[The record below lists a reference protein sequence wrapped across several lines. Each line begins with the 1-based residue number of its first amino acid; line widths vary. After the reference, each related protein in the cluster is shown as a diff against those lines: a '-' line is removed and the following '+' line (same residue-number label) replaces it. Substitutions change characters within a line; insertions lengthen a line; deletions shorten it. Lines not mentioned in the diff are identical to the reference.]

1 MLDGSV
7 KLLMEGTAWELL
19 NIPID
24 HAIDL
29 FNDLLTATNQN
40 LGRLYKLQNSLTV
53 FYEQA

>member
-1 MLDGSV
+1 MLDGSL

-24 HAIDL
+24 NAIDL

-40 LGRLYKLQNSLTV
+40 LGRINELQNGLTV
-53 FYEQA
+53 FYE

>member
-1 MLDGSV
+1 MLDGSL

-24 HAIDL
+24 NAIDL

-40 LGRLYKLQNSLTV
+40 IGRINKLHNGLMGC
-53 FYEQA
+53 YE